1 MILNFWPD
9 VFLAFFW
16 NIPGCLSPQK
26 MVGKPSNASASPE
39 LWSCDAGSTID
50 VTGHLGFIGNRWWME
65 IGNHQEITSKSA
77 AQLRSPQTNWDTHG
91 KLSIPLSLAWRQRF
105 TQWISWGPLR
115 AHAPGPPSNF
125 IAPGLRPWCP
135 RLDDLTNWDIAPKKS
150 KPPNLLDSHHF
161 PTMATCWGNF
171 FG

>member
-115 AHAPGPPSNF
+115 ARARARSAVQLHRARSEAVVSPPGRLNQLGHRSKKIKTPKS
-125 IAPGLRPWCP
+125 PGLSSFS
-135 RLDDLTNWDIAPKKS
+135 NY
-150 KPPNLLDSHHF
+150 
-161 PTMATCWGNF
+161 GNML
-171 FG
+171 G